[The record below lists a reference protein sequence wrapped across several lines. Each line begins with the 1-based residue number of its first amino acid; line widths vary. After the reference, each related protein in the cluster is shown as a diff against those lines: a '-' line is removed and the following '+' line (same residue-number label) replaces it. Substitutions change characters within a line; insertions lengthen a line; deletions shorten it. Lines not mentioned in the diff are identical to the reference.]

1 MKAPVASV
9 LTRVFRNRRH
19 LGEMGSDALWVVN
32 VKCVVK
38 GYQEWLFDVKEG
50 EEFKVSK
57 KIGEKGRA
65 FRVLNELGQSSVG
78 KKMATGTFTHSS

>member
-1 MKAPVASV
+1 
-9 LTRVFRNRRH
+9 
-19 LGEMGSDALWVVN
+19 MGSDAMWVVN

-38 GYQEWLFDVKEG
+38 GYQGCRFDVKEG

-65 FRVLNELGQSSVG
+65 FRVENERGQLGHLQRELV
-78 KKMATGTFTHSS
+78 AALWPVN